1 MKQRA
6 KFLLKVI
13 CCSIALLLI
22 FVSVAKKKENWWE
35 DGKGPYLRTSDW
47 IPHRRY
53 SADVEQALT
62 ILQSVD
68 RAEVLYLRSRGNPI
82 IFVPGSRWRLG
93 DTTERGEIELPERFH
108 GNPTAIAV
116 ILSHEIF
123 HLQRHDPIVVPRE
136 YPLWRRI
143 LWHDEEE
150 AAHWKGFWT
159 AVRLSCQY
167 PVWQALGVQWL
178 LEPPLYFIVG
188 PQSILA
194 GLALLFLIRQDR
206 LQKTAA

>member
-6 KFLLKVI
+6 KVLLKAFCVI
-13 CCSIALLLI
+13 VLFLSFLTGSI
-22 FVSVAKKKENWWE
+22 KEHNWWE

-47 IPHRRY
+47 VPYRRY

-62 ILQSVD
+62 ILQCVERD
-68 RAEVLYLRSRGNPI
+68 EVLYLRSRGNPI
-82 IFVPGSRWRLG
+82 IFVPGSRWREG
-93 DTTERGEIELPERFH
+93 DTTERGVIELPERVR
-108 GNPTAIAV
+108 GKPTAIAV

-159 AVRLSCQY
+159 AVKLSCKY
-167 PVWQALGVQWL
+167 PSVWQVLGAQWL
-178 LEPPLYFIVG
+178 LEPPFNFIVG

-194 GLALLFLIRQDR
+194 GVALLFLAYRLIRRD
-206 LQKTAA
+206 